1 MLKFVVARWCS
12 PASIRSNDVDDP
24 FFSVAQARQ
33 DLGGIGRTKLYELI
47 ARGDLELLK
56 LDGRSMI
63 TGRSLR
69 SFKQKLLEQLAA

>member
-1 MLKFVVARWCS
+1 M
-12 PASIRSNDVDDP
+12 DDP
-24 FFSVAQARQ
+24 FFSVNQARQ

-56 LDGRSMI
+56 LDGKSII

-69 SFKQKLLEQLAA
+69 SFKQKLLNQLAA